1 MCGDLHSADLHR
13 ESRRRSA
20 DSQTGRVNP
29 NENGDGKQSHH
40 RFKRACGAGA
50 VGARKPRLWGLA
62 ENAQFSRSCSRNAMP
77 GGGPRLAEEIAVMRG
92 QDDHKYGFWACP
104 SRVVFRSPPVISSS
118 WLKVNMCVARGVSC
132 FWVCDLRLVL
142 GRIDVFYRLPLG
154 RSLSFYLEQ
163 LHYGLG
169 KQIRVLLLSWGSR
182 LPTSSPPIRLLRL
195 SPHLS
200 YRDRSGR
207 VTTVECD

>member
-1 MCGDLHSADLHR
+1 VAIFILLICTAKAD
-13 ESRRRSA
+13 
-20 DSQTGRVNP
+20 
-29 NENGDGKQSHH
+29 
-40 RFKRACGAGA
+40 AGPPI
-50 VGARKPRLWGLA
+50 RKPGGSTRTRTGMASKAIIGLSELVEQALLVRGSRDFGCLA

-169 KQIRVLLLSWGSR
+169 KQIQGPTFILGQPPSNVIASDPTVAIVAAPIVSGSVW
-182 LPTSSPPIRLLRL
+182 TCY
-195 SPHLS
+195 H
-200 YRDRSGR
+200 
-207 VTTVECD
+207 C